1 MLKKLL
7 LVRYMFLIVVLFMML
22 SSMAFII
29 GGVLEC
35 VEGFRI
41 LYEHGLDEEKRP
53 GIKLLKGLDLFLVSM
68 VFMIIALGIFRVFG
82 FTGQDKRDPEQW
94 MDMSAFRELKVLIWE
109 TILVTM
115 VVFTMTFIASSKEYH
130 WELFILPGS
139 VLLLSL
145 ALFVMRKH

>member
-1 MLKKLL
+1 MFKKLL

-35 VEGFRI
+35 AEGFRI

-53 GIKLLKGLDLFLVSM
+53 GMKLLKGLDLFLVSI
-68 VFMIIALGIFRVFG
+68 VFMIIALGILRVFG
-82 FTGQDKRDPEQW
+82 FTGQQRQDTEQW
-94 MDMSAFRELKVLIWE
+94 MDMHAFRDLKVLIWE

-115 VVFTMTFIASSKEYH
+115 VVFTMTFIASAKVFH
-130 WELFILPGS
+130 WEMLILPGS